1 MMKIYSVWTRLFLF
15 SQGLFTSGWWRR
27 QVVLKV
33 TGRKRDFQL
42 GSLLKDSLRLLT
54 GYMFSGM
61 LQILGCTQEPESLKR
76 DDTVRVWLP
85 SGGQN
90 LAQENK
96 GALMHKEVVTGGNV
110 SQVWRSPFKI
120 SICSLVISGMVNR
133 FSKKKSRN
141 LWWRNVEP
149 SREEEGGE
157 GKKGIMCGL

>member
-1 MMKIYSVWTRLFLF
+1 M
-15 SQGLFTSGWWRR
+15 
-27 QVVLKV
+27 KV

-76 DDTVRVWLP
+76 DDTVRAWLP

-90 LAQENK
+90 LARENK

-110 SQVWRSPFKI
+110 SQV
-120 SICSLVISGMVNR
+120 
-133 FSKKKSRN
+133 
-141 LWWRNVEP
+141 
-149 SREEEGGE
+149 
-157 GKKGIMCGL
+157 